1 MFGKQK
7 VASVAAELLG
17 TGALTLIVLT
27 IQRST
32 VGYPFFVAAGAGLIV
47 AVMAFALLG
56 SSQSHFNPALTL
68 AVWTARRIDTL
79 TAIAYII
86 AQMLG
91 ALGAYYLYT
100 YFVNN
105 HLPDVGGK
113 FAWKIMV
120 AEAIGAGVFAFG
132 VAAAAYQNISRAVTA
147 SFIGLSLMVGILA
160 ASSASLGLIN
170 PAVALGVKAWVW
182 GTYVAGPI
190 VGAII
195 GFNLYAQLFVPENAA
210 IAKVAVPAKSTAS
223 STKTKAKAKTT
234 SKKSS
239 RAKK

>member
-1 MFGKQK
+1 MFGRQK
-7 VASVAAELLG
+7 VATLAAELLG

-32 VGYPFFVAAGAGLIV
+32 IGVPFFVAAGAGLVV
-47 AVMAFALLG
+47 ALMTFALLG
-56 SSQSHFNPALTL
+56 SSQAHFNPAVTL
-68 AVWTARRIDTL
+68 SVWTARKIDTVL
-79 TAIAYII
+79 AILYII
-86 AQMLG
+86 AQLLG

-100 YFVNN
+100 YFVGNT
-105 HLPDVGGK
+105 LPDVGGK
-113 FAWKIMV
+113 FSWKIFT
-120 AEAIGAGVFAFG
+120 AEAVGAGVLAFG
-132 VAAAAYQNISRAVTA
+132 IAAATYQKLGRAVTA
-147 SFIGLSLMVGILA
+147 SFVGLSLMLGILA

-195 GFNLYAQLFVPENAA
+195 GFNLYAQLFAPAGSE
-210 IAKVAVPAKSTAS
+210 PAKALPSTRA
-223 STKTKAKAKTT
+223 TTAKPKKST

-239 RAKK
+239 KAKK